1 VVPDVVVGVV
11 EVGITTVSVV
21 GVVAMVFDVLR
32 YC

>member
-1 VVPDVVVGVV
+1 V

-21 GVVAMVFDVLR
+21 GVVAMVVDVLR